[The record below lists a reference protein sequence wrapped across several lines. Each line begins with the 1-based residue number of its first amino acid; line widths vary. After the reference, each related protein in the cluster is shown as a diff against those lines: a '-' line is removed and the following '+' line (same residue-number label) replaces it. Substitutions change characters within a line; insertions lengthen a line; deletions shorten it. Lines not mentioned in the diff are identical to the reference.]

1 MFVIPAA
8 LCRAMPESV
17 EIESEDITEAL
28 KSRAINKFNEIQT
41 KNFVFTESWRS
52 FFFINVLEFIYNR
65 KLKYWNKRFSLQLN
79 S

>member
-28 KSRAINKFNEIQT
+28 KSRAINKFNEI
-41 KNFVFTESWRS
+41 
-52 FFFINVLEFIYNR
+52 
-65 KLKYWNKRFSLQLN
+65 
-79 S
+79 